1 MEVPLEDHSAR
12 PGRPGRRINN
22 GVVFKW
28 IAGVLFSA
36 VMFMLGGYI
45 SGVIGQQ
52 ALRTHEGRMGGHPVT
67 EQRLDDLEGQLNRQ
81 LEAIKDDLDE
91 IKQDIKELR

>member
-1 MEVPLEDHSAR
+1 MEVPLESRTR
-12 PGRPGRRINN
+12 PGRPVRRINN

-28 IAGVLFSA
+28 IAGALLSA
-36 VMFMLGGYI
+36 VMFMLGGYVSGSI
-45 SGVIGQQ
+45 SQ
-52 ALRTHEGRMGGHPVT
+52 AALSDHEGIDGHPVM

-81 LEAIKDDLDE
+81 LEAIKEDLQE

>member
-1 MEVPLEDHSAR
+1 MEELLEDHSTR
-12 PGRPGRRINN
+12 PGRSVRRMNN

-45 SGVIGQQ
+45 SGAMSQQ
-52 ALRTHEGRMGGHPVT
+52 ALRTHEGRLGGHPVM
-67 EQRLDDLEGQLNRQ
+67 EQRVGDLEVQINLQLQ
-81 LEAIKDDLDE
+81 AIKEDLQE

>member
-1 MEVPLEDHSAR
+1 MEKPLESR
-12 PGRPGRRINN
+12 NRTVRSN

-52 ALRTHEGRMGGHPVT
+52 ALRTHEGRMGGHPVM
-67 EQRLDDLEGQLNRQ
+67 EQRLDALEGQLNRQ
-81 LEAIKDDLDE
+81 LEAIKEDLQE
-91 IKQDIKELR
+91 IKEDIKELR